1 VIEQPREEEKS
12 YFLHLEGS
20 DRGEI
25 TVSLGGRVSLENMSA
40 VMSDLRD
47 LLGGHRPSAL
57 RIDLRNVE
65 YMDSAGAL
73 VLLQLERNARD
84 RSIPFRYEN
93 VSSELKGIMDLLD
106 YRALAVEPLIPEMKA
121 AESGLERVA
130 EGGIRLFSDFFQM
143 TAFLGDI
150 MSALAYSAL
159 HPRSIRWS
167 EVGVHVKRAGVQG
180 LPIVGFLSFLL
191 GYIVALMAASQLR
204 QYEFNVLIG
213 AVVGIAMI
221 KEFGPMITTI
231 LVAGRSGSAY
241 AAEIGTMKVNEEVDA
256 LITIGYDPILFLGV
270 PRVLATLLVVPLLTI
285 YSDLLGL
292 AGGMMVGAVD
302 LNIPPLI
309 YLREVP
315 LAITTFD
322 FATSLLKSEA
332 FAMIIV
338 GVGCQRGFRT
348 RGGAQAVGISTTSAL
363 VTTIFLVIITD
374 FLFATIINY
383 TT

>member
-1 VIEQPREEEKS
+1 MKEQQHGEEKKYS
-12 YFLHLEGS
+12 IDLDGP

-25 TVSLGGRVSLENMSA
+25 TVSLGGRVALENMSS
-40 VMSDLRD
+40 VISDLRD
-47 LLGGHRPSAL
+47 LLGEHRPSAL
-57 RIDLRNVE
+57 RIDLQKIE

-84 RSIPFRYEN
+84 RSIPFRYEHASN
-93 VSSELKGIMDLLD
+93 ELKGIMGLLD
-106 YRALAVEPLIPEMKA
+106 YRALAIEPLIPEMRGA
-121 AESGLERVA
+121 GTGLERVA
-130 EGGIRLFSDFFQM
+130 EGGIRLFSDFFQV
-143 TAFLGDI
+143 TAFLGEI
-150 MSALAYSAL
+150 MSALAFSML
-159 HPRSIRWS
+159 HPRTIRWS
-167 EVGVHVKRAGVQG
+167 EVGVHVQRAGVQG
-180 LPIVGFLSFLL
+180 LPIVGLLSFLL
-191 GYIVALMAASQLR
+191 GYIVALMAATQLK

-241 AAEIGTMKVNEEVDA
+241 AAEIGTMVVNEEVDA
-256 LITIGYDPILFLGV
+256 LITIGYDPVLFLGV

-292 AGGMMVGAVD
+292 AGGMMVGAID
-302 LNIPPLI
+302 LNIPPLVYI
-309 YLREVP
+309 REVP
-315 LAITTFD
+315 VAIRTFD
-322 FATSLLKSEA
+322 FAISLLKSEA

-348 RGGAQAVGISTTSAL
+348 RGGAEAVGISTTSAL
-363 VTTIFLVIITD
+363 VTTILLVIITD

-383 TT
+383 TA